1 MGNKL
6 NFENLDDDG
15 KLYRKYYNK
24 KVNALKEN
32 IGFYLTFDEY
42 RQLMIEGGFKSSDLG
57 FTGNN
62 IVLARYGDN
71 GDYTIDN
78 CRFITQLENVRE
90 KKITEKSRIT
100 SANNITKLNK
110 SRKGK
115 KMSPEQL
122 KKYHESDYYKRRQE
136 QKKIH
141 EKEKDEKKNPSYTK
155 EHNSQYNTFWITNG
169 VNNKKWKEEFGELP
183 ENYYKG
189 RTIK

>member
-1 MGNKL
+1 MENKL

-15 KLYRKYYNK
+15 KLHQKYCNK
-24 KVNALKEN
+24 KVNASKEN

-90 KKITEKSRIT
+90 KKITEKSRIA

-136 QKKIH
+136 QKRIH

-169 VNNKKWKEEFGELP
+169 VDNKKWKEEFGELP

>member
-1 MGNKL
+1 MENKL

-15 KLYRKYYNK
+15 KLYQKYYNK

-62 IVLARYGDN
+62 IVLARYEDS

-78 CRFITQLENVRE
+78 CRFITQFENIQE
-90 KKITEKSRIT
+90 KKITEKSKIA
-100 SANNITKLNK
+100 SANNMIEFNK
-110 SRKGK
+110 TRKGK

-136 QKKIH
+136 QKRIH

-169 VNNKKWKEEFGELP
+169 IDNKKWKKEFGELP

>member
-1 MGNKL
+1 MENKL

-24 KVNALKEN
+24 KINALKEN

-42 RQLMIEGGFKSSDLG
+42 KQLMIESGFKSSDLG

-62 IVLARYGDN
+62 IVLARYEDN

-78 CRFITQLENVRE
+78 CRFITQFENIQE
-90 KKITEKSRIT
+90 KKITEKSRIA
-100 SANNITKLNK
+100 SANNMIKLNK
-110 SRKGK
+110 ARKGK

-122 KKYHESDYYKRRQE
+122 KKYHESDYYKKRQE
-136 QKKIH
+136 QKRIH
-141 EKEKDEKKNPSYTK
+141 EKEKNEKKNPSYTK

-169 VNNKKWKEEFGELP
+169 INNKKWKEEFGELP
-183 ENYYKG
+183 ENYYRG
-189 RTIK
+189 RTI

>member
-1 MGNKL
+1 MENKL
-6 NFENLDDDG
+6 NFENLNDDG

-24 KVNALKEN
+24 KINALKEN

-136 QKKIH
+136 QKRIH

-169 VNNKKWKEEFGELP
+169 IDNKKWKEEFGELP

>member
-1 MGNKL
+1 MENKL
-6 NFENLDDDG
+6 NFENLNDDG
-15 KLYRKYYNK
+15 KLYQKYCNK
-24 KVNALKEN
+24 KINASKEN

-42 RQLMIEGGFKSSDLG
+42 KQLMIEGGFKSSDLG

-62 IVLARYGDN
+62 IVLARYEDS

-78 CRFITQLENVRE
+78 CRFITQFENIQE
-90 KKITEKSRIT
+90 KKITEKSRIA
-100 SANNITKLNK
+100 SANNMIEFNK
-110 SRKGK
+110 TRKGK
-115 KMSPEQL
+115 KMNPEQL
-122 KKYHESDYYKRRQE
+122 KKYHESDYYKKRQE
-136 QKKIH
+136 QKRIY

>member
-1 MGNKL
+1 MENKL

-24 KVNALKEN
+24 KVNASKEN

-136 QKKIH
+136 QKRIH

>member
-1 MGNKL
+1 MENKL

-24 KVNALKEN
+24 KINALKEN

-42 RQLMIEGGFKSSDLG
+42 RQLMVESGFKSSDLG

-62 IVLARYGDN
+62 IVLARYEDN

-78 CRFITQLENVRE
+78 CRFITQFENIQE
-90 KKITEKSRIT
+90 KKITEKSRIA
-100 SANNITKLNK
+100 SANNMIKLNK
-110 SRKGK
+110 ARKGK

-136 QKKIH
+136 QKRIH
-141 EKEKDEKKNPSYTK
+141 EKEKNEKKNPSYTK

-189 RTIK
+189 RTI

>member
-42 RQLMIEGGFKSSDLG
+42 KQLMIKGGFKSSDLG

-78 CRFITQLENVRE
+78 CRFVTQLENVQE
-90 KKITEKSRIT
+90 KKITEKSRIA
-100 SANNITKLNK
+100 SINNITKLNK

-136 QKKIH
+136 QKRIH
-141 EKEKDEKKNPSYTK
+141 EKEKNEKKNPSYTK

-169 VNNKKWKEEFGELP
+169 VDNKKWKEEFGELP

>member
-1 MGNKL
+1 MENKL

-24 KVNALKEN
+24 KINASKEN

-42 RQLMIEGGFKSSDLG
+42 KQLMIEGGFKSSDLG

-62 IVLARYGDN
+62 IVLARYEDN

-78 CRFITQLENVRE
+78 CRFVTQLENVQE
-90 KKITEKSRIT
+90 KKITEKSRIA

-115 KMSPEQL
+115 KMSLEQL
-122 KKYHESDYYKRRQE
+122 KKYHESDYYKKRQE
-136 QKKIH
+136 QKRIH

-169 VNNKKWKEEFGELP
+169 VDNKKWKKEFGELP

>member
-1 MGNKL
+1 MENKL

-24 KVNALKEN
+24 KINALKEN

-42 RQLMIEGGFKSSDLG
+42 KQLMIESGFKSSDLG

-78 CRFITQLENVRE
+78 CRFITQFENIQE
-90 KKITEKSRIT
+90 KKITEKSRIA
-100 SANNITKLNK
+100 SANNMTKLNK
-110 SRKGK
+110 ARKGK

-136 QKKIH
+136 QKRIS
-141 EKEKDEKKNPSYTK
+141 EKEKNEKKNPSYTK

-189 RTIK
+189 RTI

>member
-122 KKYHESDYYKRRQE
+122 KKIS
-136 QKKIH
+136 
-141 EKEKDEKKNPSYTK
+141 
-155 EHNSQYNTFWITNG
+155 
-169 VNNKKWKEEFGELP
+169 
-183 ENYYKG
+183 
-189 RTIK
+189 

>member
-1 MGNKL
+1 MENKL

-24 KVNALKEN
+24 KINALKEN

-42 RQLMIEGGFKSSDLG
+42 RQLMIESGFKSSDLG

-78 CRFITQLENVRE
+78 CRFITQFENIQE
-90 KKITEKSRIT
+90 KKITEKSRIA
-100 SANNITKLNK
+100 SANNMIKLNK
-110 SRKGK
+110 ARKGK

-136 QKKIH
+136 QKRIH
-141 EKEKDEKKNPSYTK
+141 EKEKNAKKNPSYTK

-189 RTIK
+189 RTI